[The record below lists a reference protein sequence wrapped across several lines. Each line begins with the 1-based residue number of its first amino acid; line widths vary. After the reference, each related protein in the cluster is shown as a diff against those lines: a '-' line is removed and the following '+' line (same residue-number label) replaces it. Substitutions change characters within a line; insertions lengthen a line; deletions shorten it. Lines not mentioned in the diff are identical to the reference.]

1 MWQMTSLLISLSY
14 FSSKII
20 EWYNGNSTNIPPVD
34 TKSVSDVA
42 DATEFGDVTPEILP
56 VCQV

>member
-1 MWQMTSLLISLSY
+1 MTSLLISLSY